1 MRSGG
6 DKTPAG
12 AYYSIV
18 RPAHLYV
25 HVPFCSRRCIYCDF
39 SIAVRPVVPVA
50 EYLEGIEREL
60 AMRFPATT
68 ERWPLTTLY
77 LGGGTPSKLGGDGVA
92 ELLRIVSGYATFD
105 SNTEITVETNPE
117 DASPQN
123 LDPWAVAGVN
133 RISLGS
139 QSFDNSVL
147 EWMHRTHD
155 ADSIRRA
162 VHSSRSAGIK
172 NISLDLIFALP
183 DEINRSWS
191 SDLDQAL
198 SLEPSHVSLYG
209 LTIEPATPL
218 SRWTETHRVS
228 ATPDDRYA
236 QEFLLAHDR
245 LTSVGFEHYEVS
257 NFSIPGYESKHNSA
271 YWSEAPYAGIGPAA
285 HSFNGTKRS
294 WNIKPYTRWLDAMTV
309 GHSPIEGEED
319 LDAENAFTEK
329 VYLGLRTQSGYS
341 VGGHDRATAEQWA
354 RAGWAVIDGDLVR
367 LNPEGWLR
375 LDSLAAGLTG
385 S

>member
-1 MRSGG
+1 M
-6 DKTPAG
+6 
-12 AYYSIV
+12 

-50 EYLEGIEREL
+50 EYLDGIEREL
-60 AMRFPATT
+60 SLRFSL
-68 ERWPLTTLY
+68 EKEVWPLTTLY
-77 LGGGTPSKLGGDGVA
+77 LGGGTPSKLGAEGVA
-92 ELLRIVSGYATFD
+92 DLLAIVARHATFD
-105 SNTEITVETNPE
+105 SDTEITIEANPE
-117 DASPQN
+117 DATPDTLN
-123 LDPWAVAGVN
+123 AWAGVGVN

-139 QSFDNSVL
+139 QSFDNNVL
-147 EWMHRTHD
+147 EWMHRSHD

-162 VHSSRSAGIK
+162 VHSARSAGIK

-183 DEINRSWS
+183 DQINRSWS
-191 SDLDQAL
+191 DDLDEAL

-218 SRWTETHRVS
+218 SRWTESNRVS
-228 ATPDDRYA
+228 PTPDDRYA
-236 QEFLLAHDR
+236 DEFLLAHDR

-257 NFSIPGYESKHNSA
+257 NFALPGHASKHNSA
-271 YWSEAPYAGIGPAA
+271 YWTGAAYAGIGPAA
-285 HSFNGTKRS
+285 HSFDGMKRS
-294 WNIKPYTRWLDAMTV
+294 WNIKAYTRWLDALR
-309 GHSPIEGEED
+309 GGRSPIEGDEQ
-319 LDAENAFTEK
+319 LDTENAFTEK
-329 VYLGLRTQSGYS
+329 VYLGLRTQYGYS
-341 VGGHDRATAEQWA
+341 VGAHDRATAEQWA